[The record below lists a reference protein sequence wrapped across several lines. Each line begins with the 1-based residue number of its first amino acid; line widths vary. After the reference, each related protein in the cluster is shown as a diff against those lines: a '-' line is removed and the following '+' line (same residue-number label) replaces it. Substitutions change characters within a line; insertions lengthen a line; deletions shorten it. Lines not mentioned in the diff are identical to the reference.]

1 MPVKYWALFYVFKGI
16 GGQNMMNEYR
26 ERAAECGVDKHTV
39 SEPVPKSESQKVI
52 HCSRC
57 GKGVST
63 AVPSD
68 TVIRAWVECPEC
80 VISDKPTKE
89 PKEFRL

>member
-1 MPVKYWALFYVFKGI
+1 MDES
-16 GGQNMMNEYR
+16 NEV
-26 ERAAECGVDKHTV
+26 EPKHTV

-80 VISDKPTKE
+80 VNPGIPTKE

>member
-1 MPVKYWALFYVFKGI
+1 M
-16 GGQNMMNEYR
+16 R
-26 ERAAECGVDKHTV
+26 
-39 SEPVPKSESQKVI
+39 PKSESQKVI

-57 GKGVST
+57 GAAVST

>member
-26 ERAAECGVDKHTV
+26 ERADYHCTRKH
-39 SEPVPKSESQKVI
+39 QI
-52 HCSRC
+52 QLR
-57 GKGVST
+57 
-63 AVPSD
+63 
-68 TVIRAWVECPEC
+68 RWVECPEC
-80 VISDKPTKE
+80 VNPGIPTKE

>member
-1 MPVKYWALFYVFKGI
+1 MTSKVTC
-16 GGQNMMNEYR
+16 
-26 ERAAECGVDKHTV
+26 AECGVDKHTV

-80 VISDKPTKE
+80 VNPGIPTKE